1 MVDVLTRLRSI
12 HELGL
17 IHGDLKQRN
26 ILRAA
31 MCCWR
36 TWFCQQEML
45 CAMDEGK
52 KIQIVLEERPPFFPF
67 DLQAWHRSKSPPA
80 DEELQQEADDVEA
93 QIKEQRLLF
102 DAAVAAE
109 NQDGE
114 VAAYYKIKA
123 LQVRNEQT
131 KSIFGGTGKRM
142 IKGLSGGMVEVPEQ
156 ICKMI
161 DAHLPDAV
169 TYRRRDFEAA
179 SMMREL
185 CRRNWLRLPSPPA
198 VKVAEGA

>member
-1 MVDVLTRLRSI
+1 
-12 HELGL
+12 
-17 IHGDLKQRN
+17 
-26 ILRAA
+26 
-31 MCCWR
+31 
-36 TWFCQQEML
+36 
-45 CAMDEGK
+45 
-52 KIQIVLEERPPFFPF
+52 
-67 DLQAWHRSKSPPA
+67 
-80 DEELQQEADDVEA
+80 
-93 QIKEQRLLF
+93 
-102 DAAVAAE
+102 
-109 NQDGE
+109 
-114 VAAYYKIKA
+114 
-123 LQVRNEQT
+123 
-131 KSIFGGTGKRM
+131 M